1 MTETHHAPLP
11 DVYPSSKQPT
21 SSTYSKCKKFGLPL
35 IGLLTLLLAY
45 ISSFTKPVPNST
57 FDVPAS
63 PQCKKP
69 QVYRPSFNKSVNL
82 ILNDKQF
89 KIDSIRK
96 LSGAI
101 QIPTEIS
108 DTNPLPND
116 DPEYYSEFFKLH
128 KYFEETFPLVHS
140 HLKVE
145 KVNQLGLLYTWE
157 GTDPS
162 LTPILF
168 MAHQDV
174 VPVNRE
180 IWDSWQYPPF
190 SGHYDQETDYVWGR
204 GSNDC
209 KNLML
214 AELEGIEQLLAD
226 GYQTERTVILSLGF
240 DEESSGFMGA
250 KVLAPF
256 LLERYGPDSM
266 FSIIDEGAGLLRLD
280 KNLYIA
286 AAVNAEKGYVDVRIS
301 IHGHGGHSSVQP
313 DHTTIGVASELIYM
327 MENHPFDYNFSLDN
341 PIYDVLQCAAEHSGF
356 LPPHVREAILKAP
369 VDEGK
374 RKVLTEFAASHP
386 DIRDLI
392 RTTRAVD
399 VINGGVKANA
409 LPGLTSFIVNHRV
422 DIHSSVN
429 ETVEN
434 DLYWARVIAEKH
446 GYGLTFHDEVIIP
459 ETKLG
464 HISLASEKM
473 LEPAPVS
480 PTSGHVW
487 EIFAGTVQNLFQ
499 NEILAEQKDA
509 AVYVTGG
516 LFSGNTDTKY
526 YWGLS
531 KNIYRFVAG
540 IFPFDQLRT
549 IHSVN
554 EHISASSHVSA
565 VAFVYEYIVNV
576 NEYGHD

>member
-1 MTETHHAPLP
+1 
-11 DVYPSSKQPT
+11 
-21 SSTYSKCKKFGLPL
+21 
-35 IGLLTLLLAY
+35 
-45 ISSFTKPVPNST
+45 
-57 FDVPAS
+57 
-63 PQCKKP
+63 
-69 QVYRPSFNKSVNL
+69 
-82 ILNDKQF
+82 
-89 KIDSIRK
+89 
-96 LSGAI
+96 
-101 QIPTEIS
+101 
-108 DTNPLPND
+108 
-116 DPEYYSEFFKLH
+116 
-128 KYFEETFPLVHS
+128 
-140 HLKVE
+140 
-145 KVNQLGLLYTWE
+145 
-157 GTDPS
+157 
-162 LTPILF
+162 
-168 MAHQDV
+168 
-174 VPVNRE
+174 
-180 IWDSWQYPPF
+180 
-190 SGHYDQETDYVWGR
+190 
-204 GSNDC
+204 
-209 KNLML
+209 
-214 AELEGIEQLLAD
+214 
-226 GYQTERTVILSLGF
+226 
-240 DEESSGFMGA
+240 
-250 KVLAPF
+250 
-256 LLERYGPDSM
+256 
-266 FSIIDEGAGLLRLD
+266 
-280 KNLYIA
+280 
-286 AAVNAEKGYVDVRIS
+286 
-301 IHGHGGHSSVQP
+301 
-313 DHTTIGVASELIYM
+313 M

-374 RKVLTEFAASHP
+374 RKVLTAFAASHP

-392 RTTRAVD
+392 RATRAVD

-509 AVYVTGG
+509 DVYVTGG

>member
-1 MTETHHAPLP
+1 
-11 DVYPSSKQPT
+11 
-21 SSTYSKCKKFGLPL
+21 
-35 IGLLTLLLAY
+35 
-45 ISSFTKPVPNST
+45 
-57 FDVPAS
+57 
-63 PQCKKP
+63 
-69 QVYRPSFNKSVNL
+69 
-82 ILNDKQF
+82 
-89 KIDSIRK
+89 
-96 LSGAI
+96 
-101 QIPTEIS
+101 
-108 DTNPLPND
+108 
-116 DPEYYSEFFKLH
+116 
-128 KYFEETFPLVHS
+128 
-140 HLKVE
+140 
-145 KVNQLGLLYTWE
+145 
-157 GTDPS
+157 
-162 LTPILF
+162 

-240 DEESSGFMGA
+240 DEESRGFMGA

-356 LPPHVREAILKAP
+356 LPPYVREAILKAP

-429 ETVEN
+429 ETV
-434 DLYWARVIAEKH
+434 
-446 GYGLTFHDEVIIP
+446 
-459 ETKLG
+459 
-464 HISLASEKM
+464 
-473 LEPAPVS
+473 
-480 PTSGHVW
+480 
-487 EIFAGTVQNLFQ
+487 
-499 NEILAEQKDA
+499 
-509 AVYVTGG
+509 
-516 LFSGNTDTKY
+516 
-526 YWGLS
+526 
-531 KNIYRFVAG
+531 
-540 IFPFDQLRT
+540 
-549 IHSVN
+549 
-554 EHISASSHVSA
+554 
-565 VAFVYEYIVNV
+565 
-576 NEYGHD
+576 